1 MQVYAFFTSCLN
13 LVLQNNKEAH
23 KLLIL
28 QPMIEKHI
36 TELKLDQLSVQAS
49 SGDIFE
55 ITDNTL
61 SSIGGAAGGP
71 SFNTSCASLN
81 GAIVG

>member
-13 LVLQNNKEAH
+13 LVHQNEKEAH

-36 TELKLDQLSVQAS
+36 TELKLDQLAVQAS
-49 SGDIFE
+49 IS
-55 ITDNTL
+55 DNFGLTNESL
-61 SSIGGAAGGP
+61 SSIGG
-71 SFNTSCASLN
+71 SIN
-81 GAIVG
+81 GQSADSSVNMLH